1 MEKAFLTKKELGEYL
16 SISHGTVDKLMATKQ
31 IPFIKVGKK
40 VLFRKADVDRW
51 IESKIVK

>member
-1 MEKAFLTKKELGEYL
+1 MEKAFLTKKDLETYL
-16 SISHGTVDKLMATKQ
+16 SISHGTVSKLMATRQ

-51 IESKIVK
+51 IESKIVR

>member
-1 MEKAFLTKKELGEYL
+1 MEPKFLTKKELEQYL
-16 SISHGTVDKLMATKQ
+16 RISHGTVDKLMKTRQ

-51 IESKIVK
+51 IESKLVK

>member
-51 IESKIVK
+51 VESKIVK